1 MEKKSII
8 LSILRLA
15 FLAMWVSVAVE
26 KLWDLA
32 GFHSTLRRQPIPE
45 WSTDILFWLLPLAEL
60 GAAVLLAWPRNR
72 KRTHQGMWLS
82 ATLMLVFTLFIGFGV
97 LGWYEKR
104 PCGCGSVISGL
115 TWEQHLWFNAGSL
128 LLAILGIWLTRPVR
142 SGNHRGSYRRP
153 VRLFRQADET
163 HDVSR
168 HFTVKRCVYVLVKR
182 FPRKF
187 ALFRRGALSK
197 TLPCLYTVRNTHLPR
212 ASAEARDRNL
222 HVSDRMYINTLYAY
236 SRLAKS
242 KPRKANCNYKQ
253 TFFWGAFFPNAKEK
267 SIR

>member
-15 FLAMWVSVAVE
+15 FLALWVPVAVA

-60 GAAVLLAWPRNR
+60 GAAVLLAWPRSR

-82 ATLMLVFTLFIGFGV
+82 AVLMLAFTLFIGFGV

-115 TWEQHLWFNAGSL
+115 SWDNHLWFNFAFF
-128 LLAILGIWLTRPVR
+128 LLAVLGVWLTWPVHTSASPMHGNSQSSLR
-142 SGNHRGSYRRP
+142 TRAVDHHSGVKQSNSNAYK
-153 VRLFRQADET
+153 RQI
-163 HDVSR
+163 S
-168 HFTVKRCVYVLVKR
+168 

-187 ALFRRGALSK
+187 ALFRRRAL
-197 TLPCLYTVRNTHLPR
+197 
-212 ASAEARDRNL
+212 
-222 HVSDRMYINTLYAY
+222 
-236 SRLAKS
+236 
-242 KPRKANCNYKQ
+242 
-253 TFFWGAFFPNAKEK
+253 
-267 SIR
+267 